1 MTSGSV
7 CSLFS
12 TSGKGPCFH
21 IPNFQLH
28 GHPGHNLPA
37 ENVWLELSRRPR
49 TPRTDFIFKSHLSLN
64 TPRENKHLGHIC
76 VFGLGLKSALIPSA
90 VDLSP
95 CFIPHG
101 KKAQKKIPEGE
112 EENPAQLH
120 GDGEAP
126 PALPC
131 RAWKILEKRI
141 FQSRWEP
148 WS

>member
-49 TPRTDFIFKSHLSLN
+49 TPQTHFIFKSHLSLN
-64 TPRENKHLGHIC
+64 TPGENKHLGHIC
-76 VFGLGLKSALIPSA
+76 VFGLGLKNALIPSA

-101 KKAQKKIPEGE
+101 KKAQKK
-112 EENPAQLH
+112 NPGGRGGKPSPAPGMGKLLQLSLIEH
-120 GDGEAP
+120 
-126 PALPC
+126 
-131 RAWKILEKRI
+131 EKY
-141 FQSRWEP
+141 
-148 WS
+148 